1 MTSSGVHHKTSPCAP
16 AAVPRVPPATR
27 REDLVTVLFG
37 ACLTA
42 GAMSDG
48 WAHSNIVETI
58 EGFFTPWHGLLY
70 AGFVATA
77 AWTFWLAYQRRDAA
91 PRWWRDAFPAGY
103 RVGAIGA
110 VVFLLAGL
118 ADMAWHEILGVE
130 VGLDAEFSPSH
141 LLLDASAV
149 LLLTSPLRSWW
160 ASGERGGRSATGVA
174 SLALGVMV
182 PSILLTYASAFLT
195 LAPTRAIGA
204 VGTQQAA
211 ILGVDAYLITTLVLV
226 GPFLLAHRRR
236 ATPGTA
242 AALAAGVALFDLVM
256 HEFPTP
262 QAWAA
267 LGAVCGAGLA
277 DVLLLRL
284 DAIRGRDAALRLP
297 LAGALLA
304 GLVVAGH
311 LAGLALDAGIGW
323 TPEVTT
329 GVITLAA
336 LLGALLGGLAAR
348 PAPAPDPADPARIPP
363 PAGPARIPAPAG
375 PAGATPV
382 VADPVTPAP
391 ADPVR

>member
-1 MTSSGVHHKTSPCAP
+1 MTSSGVRHEASPSTP

-48 WAHSNIVETI
+48 WAHSNIVESI

-110 VVFLLAGL
+110 VAFLFAGL

-174 SLALGVMV
+174 SLALGVMA

-236 ATPGTA
+236 ATPGA
-242 AALAAGVALFDLVM
+242 AATLAAGVALFDMVM

-284 DAIRGRDAALRLP
+284 DAIRGRGAALRLP
-297 LAGALLA
+297 IAGALLA
-304 GLVVAGH
+304 GLLVAGH
-311 LAGLALDAGIGW
+311 LAGLALAAGIGW

-329 GVITLAA
+329 GVVTLAA

-348 PAPAPDPADPARIPP
+348 PAPTPDGPARIPP
-363 PAGPARIPAPAG
+363 PADPARIPAPAG
-375 PAGATPV
+375 PAPV
-382 VADPVTPAP
+382 VADPVPPAP
-391 ADPVR
+391 ADPGR